1 MNELYN
7 IDDGIKILNVKRKI
21 NIYLSIIGIIVL
33 FIVCLITF
41 ISSNYFVMVIDIIL
55 TYVYLFCLYTY
66 VFYFR
71 KRFNE
76 KYHFLAKIEQFEH
89 DYITGNIDVINE
101 DILTIKDFEVYSIS
115 INNRT
120 LYIEIN
126 KIPNCFYEGNLIKL
140 DIVDNFIVGYEVYD
154 K

>member
-1 MNELYN
+1 
-7 IDDGIKILNVKRKI
+7 
-21 NIYLSIIGIIVL
+21 
-33 FIVCLITF
+33 
-41 ISSNYFVMVIDIIL
+41 MVIDIIL

-101 DILTIKDFEVYSIS
+101 DILTIKDFEVYSI
-115 INNRT
+115 IFFL
-120 LYIEIN
+120 LYVQ
-126 KIPNCFYEGNLIKL
+126 IPMN
-140 DIVDNFIVGYEVYD
+140 NFIFFSYF
-154 K
+154 

>member
-41 ISSNYFVMVIDIIL
+41 ISSYYFVMVIDIIL

-120 LYIEIN
+120 LYIEID

>member
-120 LYIEIN
+120 LYIEID

-140 DIVDNFIVGYEVYD
+140 DIVDNFIVGYEVYE

>member
-66 VFYFR
+66 VFYFK

-120 LYIEIN
+120 LYIEID
-126 KIPNCFYEGNLIKL
+126 KIPNCFYEVNLIKL
-140 DIVDNFIVGYEVYD
+140 DIVDNFIVGYEVYE

>member
-55 TYVYLFCLYTY
+55 TYVYLSCLYTY

-120 LYIEIN
+120 LYIEID
-126 KIPNCFYEGNLIKL
+126 KIPNCFYEGNLIKI
-140 DIVDNFIVGYEVYD
+140 DIVDNFIVGYEVYE